1 RRLNS
6 VPAGAADWDVPYPFQ
21 QGEGPTKYRLH
32 WEKERLRQL
41 LTQLTVLVKGAKRS
55 AAARTYLQQ

>member
-21 QGEGPTKYRLH
+21 QGEGPNQYRLH
-32 WEKERLRQL
+32 WEKERLKQL
-41 LTQLTVLVKGAKRS
+41 LSQLAVLIKCAKRS
-55 AAARTYLQQ
+55 AATRTYLQQ

>member
-21 QGEGPTKYRLH
+21 QGEGPSQYRLH
-32 WEKERLRQL
+32 WEKERLKQL
-41 LTQLTVLVKGAKRS
+41 LSQLAVLIKCAKRS